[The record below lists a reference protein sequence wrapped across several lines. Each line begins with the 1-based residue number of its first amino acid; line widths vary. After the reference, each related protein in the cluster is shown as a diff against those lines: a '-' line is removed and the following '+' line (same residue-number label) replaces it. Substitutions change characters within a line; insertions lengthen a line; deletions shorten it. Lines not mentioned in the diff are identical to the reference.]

1 MTDYVQILSEQQAG
15 LAHLTK
21 ILQRDLKDLAVIM
34 GSGTGGSREDLLSH
48 AKDGDALQG
57 SKSILRV
64 SALR

>member
-1 MTDYVQILSEQQAG
+1 MHVQILSEQQAG

-34 GSGTGGSREDLLSH
+34 GNKTGTGGEESSSH
-48 AKDGDALQG
+48 AKDDALWG
-57 SKSILRV
+57 SMSTLRV